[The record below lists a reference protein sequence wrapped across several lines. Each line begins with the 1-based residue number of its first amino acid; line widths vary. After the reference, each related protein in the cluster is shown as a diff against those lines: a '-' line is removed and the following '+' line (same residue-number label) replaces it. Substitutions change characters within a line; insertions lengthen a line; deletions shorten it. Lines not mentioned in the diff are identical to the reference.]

1 MTDFYYKAVGTDG
14 DIVTVVLSG
23 KLDALH
29 CDYLLECVEHQIEEG
44 HNKLILD
51 CTDLE
56 YISSV
61 GLGMMLRVHT
71 RMKKQ
76 GGDVKLAAVRGVV
89 AAVISVSRLD
99 KVFQIF
105 PTVEEAVA
113 AHGG

>member
-1 MTDFYYKAVGTDG
+1 MADFYYEKQGKNG
-14 DIVTVVLSG
+14 DIVSVVLSG

-44 HNKLILD
+44 CEKLIMD

-56 YISSV
+56 YISSM
-61 GLGMMLRVHT
+61 GLGSLLRVHA
-71 RMKKQ
+71 RMKKR
-76 GGDVKLAAVRGVV
+76 GGDVKLAAVQGAV
-89 AAVISVSRLD
+89 AKVIRLVQMD
-99 KVFQIF
+99 RILQLY